1 MTPWE
6 AGLHLMALM
15 VTVNLGALMGSLASA
30 RMERYKLYPI
40 ATSLICILAM
50 AWLAWRV
57 DTISQIEFQLVLVA
71 IGLGFG
77 PMAPVVTLV
86 VQNSVKM
93 SDLGA
98 ATSTLSF
105 GRGLFSAVLV
115 AAFGAVALQ
124 ALGVSGAPVLAG
136 KEIAVEAFR
145 IVFWLT
151 TASFALGL
159 VSFMLIEE
167 RPLQSSNAAR

>member
-1 MTPWE
+1 
-6 AGLHLMALM
+6 M

-40 ATSLICILAM
+40 ATSVICILAM

-57 DTISQIEFQLVLVA
+57 ETISQIEFQLVLVA

-93 SDLGA
+93 SELGA

-124 ALGVSGAPVLAG
+124 ALGASGALCRPAKRLPWTPSASSSGWPV
-136 KEIAVEAFR
+136 R
-145 IVFWLT
+145 
-151 TASFALGL
+151 ASHSA
-159 VSFMLIEE
+159 SP
-167 RPLQSSNAAR
+167 RSC

>member
-1 MTPWE
+1 
-6 AGLHLMALM
+6 M

-40 ATSLICILAM
+40 MASLVCVIVM

-57 DTISQIEFQLVLVA
+57 DSISQIEFQLVLIA

-124 ALGVSGAPVLAG
+124 ATGSIGAAPVAD
-136 KEIAVEAFR
+136 KEMAIGAFR
-145 IVFWLT
+145 LVFWL
-151 TASFALGL
+151 AAGSFALGL
-159 VSFMLIEE
+159 ASFMLIEE